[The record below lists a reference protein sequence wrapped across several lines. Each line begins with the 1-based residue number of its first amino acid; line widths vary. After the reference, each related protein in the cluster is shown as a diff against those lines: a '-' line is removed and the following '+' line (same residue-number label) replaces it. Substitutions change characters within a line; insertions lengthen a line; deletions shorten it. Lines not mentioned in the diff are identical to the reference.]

1 MLITLNP
8 DNSFASLQKWDDLS
22 PAIADFTGPFVPVLD
37 GDTIEVLHNTHAE
50 RDGPQLLGH
59 RFSLFTP
66 TSRSV

>member
-50 RDGPQLLGH
+50 RVRLNGIDCPEKG
-59 RFSLFTP
+59 RAW
-66 TSRSV
+66 